1 MIVGRERNEAEG
13 LQSIGDGAQHLCTS
27 EHCAGSSQEY
37 QFDLRSLDEG
47 LRERKQTTGERNH
60 LEVGRGGLAICKPK
74 HCRILALQ
82 MSARKTPR
90 RVGLGRAAH
99 IRHQYVAEWLLT
111 EDYESARPGGCEL
124 WRAALASVPHRE
136 ARLCVVSYFGHIPSV
151 FYRQRFAFR
160 VLRSGLE
167 ALPHERANQDECDPK
182 AEVLKAAQERL
193 GYKIITEK
201 QALNRDF
208 NQNEVG
214 LFAQQRRHRS
224 V

>member
-1 MIVGRERNEAEG
+1 
-13 LQSIGDGAQHLCTS
+13 
-27 EHCAGSSQEY
+27 
-37 QFDLRSLDEG
+37 LDDG
-47 LRERKQTTGERNH
+47 LRERKQTTGARNH
-60 LEVGRGGLAICKPK
+60 PEVGRGGLAICKPK

-99 IRHQYVAEWLLT
+99 IRHQDVAEWLLT
-111 EDYESARPGGCEL
+111 EDYETACPGDCEL
-124 WRAALASVPHRE
+124 WRAALASVPHPE
-136 ARLCVVSYFGHIPSV
+136 ARLCILGYFGHIPSV
-151 FYRQRFAFR
+151 FYRQRFAFC

-167 ALPHERANQDECDPK
+167 ALPHERANQDECNPK

-208 NQNEVG
+208 STGGSMLQMLREAWSREEGQDIAEYAVMLAVILVIVIGTVRLIGTNSN
-214 LFAQQRRHRS
+214 S
-224 V
+224 VFSGVASTMQ